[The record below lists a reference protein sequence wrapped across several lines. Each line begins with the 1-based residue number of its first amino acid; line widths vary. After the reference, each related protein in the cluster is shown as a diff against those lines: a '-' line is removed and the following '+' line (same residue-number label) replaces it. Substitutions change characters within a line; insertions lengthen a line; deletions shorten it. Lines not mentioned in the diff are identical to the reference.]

1 MYLHNLDV
9 LNAMEKVEE
18 ALYAMHAAESDK
30 ADKDMIEY
38 NKTKKKN

>member
-1 MYLHNLDV
+1 MKL
-9 LNAMEKVEE
+9 MEKVEE

-38 NKTKKKN
+38 NKTKNKNNVQKDK